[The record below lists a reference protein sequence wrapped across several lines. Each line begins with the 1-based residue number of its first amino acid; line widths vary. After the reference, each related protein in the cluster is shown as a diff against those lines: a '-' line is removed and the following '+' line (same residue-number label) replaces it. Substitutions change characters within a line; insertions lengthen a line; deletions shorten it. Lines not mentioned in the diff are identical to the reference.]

1 MTQPTPAPQNKGE
14 ASYFI
19 DPENA
24 AEMGRLLNQ
33 DQLVTEEMGGL
44 FPERSNDFSG
54 IQRILD
60 LGCGPGGW
68 AQEVAFAHPDIEV
81 VGVDISQAMI
91 DYANMQ
97 AQVQGLDN
105 AHFRV
110 MDITQPLDFPDH
122 TFDMVTARFIT
133 FLPRAAWSHL
143 MQECKRITRPGG
155 IVRLTEQEW
164 WCFSTSAALEKMN
177 EMICQFI
184 KMQGGFSQ
192 TGRFTGVL
200 PTLKSLVEE
209 AGCKDVRLVPHVID
223 YSAGTKAHFGFAKDA
238 QVLFQLF
245 QPAIVHAGITTKQEI
260 EQLYEQMQFDMMQD
274 DFRGIWLL
282 LTAWGEK
289 Q

>member
-1 MTQPTPAPQNKGE
+1 MTSPTTPPQGE
-14 ASYFI
+14 SENSYFI
-19 DPENA
+19 NTESA
-24 AEMGRLLNQ
+24 AEMGRLLDQ
-33 DQLVTEEMGGL
+33 DQLVTEEMGGW
-44 FPERSNDFSG
+44 FPERSNDFTG

-68 AQEVAFAHPDIEV
+68 AQEVAFAHPEIEV
-81 VGVDISQAMI
+81 VGVDISNAMI

-97 AQVQGLDN
+97 AHVQGLDN

-110 MDITQPLDFPDH
+110 MDITGPLDFPDQS
-122 TFDMVTARFIT
+122 FDMVTARFIS
-133 FLPRAAWSHL
+133 FLPRSAWLQL

-155 IVRLTEQEW
+155 IIRLIEQEW
-164 WCFSTSAALEKMN
+164 WCFTTSAALEKMN

-184 KMQGGFSQ
+184 KIQGGFSQ
-192 TGRFTGVL
+192 TGRFTGIL
-200 PTLKSLVEE
+200 PLLKSLLEE
-209 AGCKDVRLVPHVID
+209 AGCKNIRLVPHAID
-223 YSAGTKAHFGFAKDA
+223 YSAGTRAHLGFAKDA

-245 QPAIVHAGITTKQEI
+245 QPAIIQAGITTKQEI
-260 EQLYEQMQFDMMQD
+260 ESLYEQMRFDMMQE